1 MESMRQNGEEPYAA
15 LGARIKHLR
24 EQWQQSP
31 SEVSGTL
38 EIDEAVLR
46 SIEAGRTM
54 PGEEI
59 LDMLISH
66 FLLTEEQANELRD
79 LCDQYQESV
88 GDALAGGIE
97 DMLMKQIVMYLPI
110 DSKTVYTDSMNATV
124 NNHGV
129 VLQFM
134 QSTGPDGKQFPVSKV
149 GMSREHAEKLIE
161 VLRTTLD
168 HHDKSNNQK
177 RLPSPDN
184 KS

>member
-1 MESMRQNGEEPYAA
+1 MESMRQNGGEPYAA

-31 SEVSGTL
+31 GEVSGTL
-38 EIDEAVLR
+38 EIDENTLKA
-46 SIEAGRTM
+46 IEAGKAM
-54 PGEEI
+54 PGDEV

-66 FLLTEEQANELRD
+66 FLLTEDQANELRD
-79 LCDQYQESV
+79 LADQYQEQSS
-88 GDALAGGIE
+88 DALAGGLE

-110 DSKTVYTDSMNATV
+110 DSKTIYTDSMNATV

-134 QSTGPDGKQFPVSKV
+134 QSTGPEGQQFPVSKV

-161 VLRTTLD
+161 VLRNTLD
-168 HHDKSNNQK
+168 QHDRTNNHKS
-177 RLPSPDN
+177 LPPST
-184 KS
+184 K